1 MGPQRARRRWT
12 KLQMSLGP
20 LSKTSCW
27 GGAGRQ
33 TGAGGRREAAPSPLI
48 PTLGL
53 PPSGLI
59 LLCIGLG
66 PRPALSVVCVRLEQ
80 GGAEQHIALACGD
93 LGQCPGRSEAT
104 PCPFSVPRGFLERRG
119 YWLGDPRQAR
129 LLTPRSGWLRVWL
142 ALWASRDHAGW
153 HLSQPPELQ
162 GQFHCGQLD
171 GSAPRSSYGRNP
183 RARCL
188 W

>member
-27 GGAGRQ
+27 GGAERQ

-80 GGAEQHIALACGD
+80 GGSEQDIALACGD

-104 PCPFSVPRGFLERRG
+104 PAHFLFPGAFWKGEATG
-119 YWLGDPRQAR
+119 
-129 LLTPRSGWLRVWL
+129 
-142 ALWASRDHAGW
+142 
-153 HLSQPPELQ
+153 
-162 GQFHCGQLD
+162 
-171 GSAPRSSYGRNP
+171 
-183 RARCL
+183 
-188 W
+188 